1 MYLWPII
8 ITKQPE
14 FASFYITFIY
24 QMFKKTEKDL
34 EVSIIFP
41 IFVTL

>member
-1 MYLWPII
+1 MYLRPII
-8 ITKQPE
+8 VTKRPE
-14 FASFYITFIY
+14 IILLHITFIY
-24 QMFKKTEKDL
+24 LIIKKTEKDL